1 MKDKKAFITGVSSGI
16 GLAMAKKLLDEGYF
30 VYGCSRTIPRELNKN
45 AKFKHFKIDLSKF
58 WIIKRSL
65 EVLFKDE
72 KSKKF
77 DLVFL
82 NAGIFGTP
90 PNLASKVKLDNF
102 QNVLDVN
109 LTANKI
115 VLDYLI
121 NKGFSIN
128 ICLVSSSI
136 AGVRLRAGTL
146 SYAVSKAALNALIKI
161 YALENPKIFFALIGL
176 CNVDT
181 KLGRMLI
188 SKKNIHLFPEL
199 LELSQKVNILGY
211 VVTPSE
217 RIEHLYKLLISKDF
231 KQKIESGCFIDI
243 RTLINVKKL

>member
-16 GLAMAKKLLDEGYF
+16 GLAMANKLLDEGYF

-58 WIIKRSL
+58 WIIKKFL

-82 NAGIFGTP
+82 NAGIFGAP

-128 ICLVSSSI
+128 TCLISSSI

-181 KLGRMLI
+181 KLSKSAISGRKI
-188 SKKNIHLFPEL
+188 KLFPEL
-199 LELSQKVNILGY
+199 VELKRRFETADYISS
-211 VVTPSE
+211 PEE
-217 RIEHLYKLLISKDF
+217 RAQNLYNVISNKI
-231 KQKIESGCFIDI
+231 KKIESGCFIDI
-243 RTLINVKKL
+243 RTLLNKKQ